1 MIRVIMSVGQ
11 NRHLRVAKILL
22 QVSEGGFALILS
34 PQISIIK
41 LTLYW
46 NDARLVNNIEDPIKK
61 IRVYGSEKLIN
72 DKRVVSIWT

>member
-22 QVSEGGFALILS
+22 QVSEGGIALILS

>member
-1 MIRVIMSVGQ
+1 MILVIMSVGQ

-46 NDARLVNNIEDPIKK
+46 NDARLVNNIEDPIIK

>member
-1 MIRVIMSVGQ
+1 MILVIMSVGQ

-46 NDARLVNNIEDPIKK
+46 NDARLVK
-61 IRVYGSEKLIN
+61 
-72 DKRVVSIWT
+72 

>member
-1 MIRVIMSVGQ
+1 MILVIMSVGQ

-46 NDARLVNNIEDPIKK
+46 NDARLVNNIEDSIKK

-72 DKRVVSIWT
+72 DNRVISIWT